1 MSKKYIVAL
10 ILNIIPFF
18 LSCLL
23 YESGFAIIIM
33 FLMLQILI
41 NLLNYK
47 WTNKVVSYLFLNLLM
62 LISSVASSK
71 IITHLYYNNISSDNG
86 TLAVGDFEVKFA
98 FVFILLMTII
108 SIICRIVSKRNL
120 KQ

>member
-23 YESGFAIIIM
+23 YEGGIAIFMM

-47 WTNKVVSYLFLNLLM
+47 WTNRVISYLFLNLSM
-62 LISSVASSK
+62 LISSIASCK
-71 IITHLYYNNISSDNG
+71 IITRLYYNNISSDNG
-86 TLAVGDFEVKFA
+86 TLAVGDFEVKFI
-98 FVFILLMTII
+98 FVFILLMTLI
-108 SIICRIVSKRNL
+108 SIICLIISKKNL